1 MKRMITM
8 SDKTIA
14 QKLLIKEGYKVLLVN
29 PPSGYK
35 TLLGPL
41 TGSVTILKSPAVAS
55 ADLVQVFVKGRKE
68 LEAQLGKLK
77 KALNPKGLL
86 WVTYYKGTAKRKTD
100 INRDTINA
108 YAKSLGLEGV
118 AMISVD
124 DDWSALRLKIIS

>member
-1 MKRMITM
+1 MITM

-86 WVTYYKGTAKRKTD
+86 WVTYYKGTAKHTTD

>member
-1 MKRMITM
+1 MITM

-55 ADLVQVFVKGRKE
+55 ADLVQVFVKDRKE

>member
-1 MKRMITM
+1 MITM
-8 SDKTIA
+8 SAKTIA

-41 TGSVTILKSPAVAS
+41 TRSVTILKSPAVGS